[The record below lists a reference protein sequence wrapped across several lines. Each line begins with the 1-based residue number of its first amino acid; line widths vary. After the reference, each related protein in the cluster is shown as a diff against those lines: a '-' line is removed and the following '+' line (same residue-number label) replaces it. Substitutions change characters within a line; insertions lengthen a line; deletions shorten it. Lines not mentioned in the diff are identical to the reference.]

1 MLEDLFKKIKEIPQS
16 KALERRYKLQVSGC
30 NERYKK
36 ANAEVEKLGNQ
47 LRTLKLEIGKALVGE
62 STFTAEQLSEAI
74 KVTQNKLSEANL
86 EMEKVKSQL
95 DNKKEAMG
103 KLGYHYESF
112 LSWANEF
119 ENSPL
124 EQRKMI
130 ACQLIRQVLVSAGY
144 NIKIEF
150 DMNYQQF

>member
-1 MLEDLFKKIKEIPQS
+1 
-16 KALERRYKLQVSGC
+16 
-30 NERYKK
+30 
-36 ANAEVEKLGNQ
+36 
-47 LRTLKLEIGKALVGE
+47 
-62 STFTAEQLSEAI
+62 
-74 KVTQNKLSEANL
+74 
-86 EMEKVKSQL
+86 
-95 DNKKEAMG
+95 MG